1 MSSTRP
7 PPKRYEPMKSKYLA
21 LYVLTLIALLSFSC
35 GAAAGPSHALFPVKE
50 QGKWGYIDKSGRLDI
65 LPQFEDALPFFRRAG
80 AGQIRKKMGV
90 YRPKRK
96 NGDPPQI

>member
-21 LYVLTLIALLSFSC
+21 FYVLTLITLFSFNSV
-35 GAAAGPSHALFPVKE
+35 AAAGPSHALFPVKE
-50 QGKWGYIDKSGRLDI
+50 QGKWGYIGKSGWLDI
-65 LPQFEDALPFFRRAG
+65 LPQFEDALPFSEGLAPVKSG
-80 AGQIRKKMGV
+80 KKMGV